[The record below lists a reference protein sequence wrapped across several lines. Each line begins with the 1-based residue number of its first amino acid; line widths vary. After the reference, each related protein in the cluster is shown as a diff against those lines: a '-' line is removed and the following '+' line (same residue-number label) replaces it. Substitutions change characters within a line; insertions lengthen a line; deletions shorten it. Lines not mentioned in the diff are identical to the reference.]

1 MSEGLL
7 VLEDGRSFPGRSF
20 GARVG
25 RTGEVV
31 FNTSMTGYQEILTD
45 PSYRGQIVALTV
57 AEVGNYG
64 VNPEDPQSG
73 GIQVEGLIIRSLA
86 ASPSSWRSKKGLTEY
101 LVQSGIPALTELD
114 TRALTRH
121 IRSRGAMKGILSPS
135 GGDVEVLAGKA
146 RSAPGLEELDLVGMV
161 TCAAAYRYGLDGPG
175 LGQAELSAAARIPI
189 LAYDLGMKRNILRRL
204 HDAGFDVTV
213 VPASTPADLALTSG
227 ARGIFFSNGPGD
239 PSTATEVVKSAR
251 KLAGRLPI
259 FGICLG
265 HQILGLALGAK
276 TFKLKFG
283 HRGGNQ
289 PVKDLA
295 TGRVLITAQNHGYAV
310 DPDSLPEDLEITQLN
325 LNDQTVE
332 GIRHRS
338 HPILAVQYHPEAS
351 PGPHDSY
358 PLFDSFRDL
367 VLSFEQRR

>member
-1 MSEGLL
+1 MSEGVL
-7 VLEDGRSFPGRSF
+7 VLEDGKVFPGRSF
-20 GARVG
+20 GASAR

-64 VNPEDPQSG
+64 INEEDPQSG
-73 GIQVEGLIIRSLA
+73 RIQVEGFLIRSLSG
-86 ASPSSWRSKKGLTEY
+86 SPSNWRSRKSLVEY
-101 LVQSGIPALTELD
+101 LVESGIPALTEVD

-121 IRSRGAMKGILSPS
+121 IRSRGAMKGILSAAEGDPESLAREARAAPS
-135 GGDVEVLAGKA
+135 LAQ
-146 RSAPGLEELDLVGMV
+146 LDLVGMV
-161 TCAAAYRYGLDGPG
+161 TC
-175 LGQAELSAAARIPI
+175 SAPYPHRPAGEASVARAGHPIP
-189 LAYDLGMKRNILRRL
+189 LAAYDLGMKQNILHRL
-204 HDAGFDVTV
+204 HAAGFDVTV
-213 VPASTPADLALTSG
+213 LPATTPAEAALDSG
-227 ARGIFFSNGPGD
+227 ARALFFSNGPGD
-239 PSTATEVVKSAR
+239 PAAATTVVENAR
-251 KLAGRLPI
+251 KLLGRLPI

-295 TGRVLITAQNHGYAV
+295 SGRVLITAQNHGYAV
-310 DPDSLPEDLEITQLN
+310 DPDRLPPGLEVTQLN
-325 LNDQTVE
+325 LNDGTVE
-332 GIRHRS
+332 GFRHLE

-351 PGPHDSY
+351 PGPHDSF
-358 PLFDSFRDL
+358 PLFDAFREM
-367 VLSFEQRR
+367 VLTHEKRG

>member
-7 VLEDGRSFPGRSF
+7 VLQDGRAFPGRSF

-64 VNPEDPQSG
+64 VNHEDPQSA

-86 ASPSSWRSKKGLTEY
+86 ASPSSWRAEKGLVEY
-101 LVQSGIPALTELD
+101 LVQSGIPALTQVD

-135 GGDVEVLAGKA
+135 GGDVEALAKKA
-146 RSAPGLEELDLVGMV
+146 RAAPDLEELDLVGMV
-161 TCAAAYRYGLDGPG
+161 TCAAAYRYAWDNTEGTQPG
-175 LGQAELSAAARIPI
+175 GAESRIPI
-189 LAYDLGMKRNILRRL
+189 LAYDLGMKSNILRRL
-204 HDAGFDVTV
+204 QAAGFDVTV
-213 VPASTPADLALTSG
+213 VPASTSAEMALSTS
-227 ARGIFFSNGPGD
+227 ARGIFLSNGPGA
-239 PSTATEVVKSAR
+239 PASATEVVNSAR
-251 KLAGRLPI
+251 KLVGRLPI

-295 TGRVLITAQNHGYAV
+295 SGKVLITAQNHGYAV
-310 DPDSLPEDLEITQLN
+310 DPDSLPGDLEITQVN
-325 LNDQTVE
+325 LNDGTVE

-351 PGPHDSY
+351 PGPHDSF
-358 PLFDSFRDL
+358 PLFDTFREMI
-367 VLSFEQRR
+367 LSFEQKR

>member
-7 VLEDGRSFPGRSF
+7 VLEDGRAFPGRTF
-20 GARVG
+20 GAGVERF
-25 RTGEVV
+25 GEVV

-45 PSYRGQIVALTV
+45 PSYQGQIVALTV
-57 AEVGNYG
+57 TEVGNYG
-64 VNPEDPQSG
+64 VNSEDPQSG
-73 GIQVEGLIIRSLA
+73 RIQVEGFLIRSLS
-86 ASPSSWRSKKGLTEY
+86 ASPSNWRAQKGLVQY
-101 LVQSGIPALTELD
+101 LVESGVPALTEVD

-121 IRSRGAMKGILSPS
+121 IRSRGAMKGVLAPA
-135 GGDVEVLAGKA
+135 GGEVEVLARKA
-146 RSAPGLEELDLVGMV
+146 RAMPGMNQLDLVGRV
-161 TCAAAYRYGLDGPG
+161 TCQAAFRHQDTGVGGEVAGG
-175 LGQAELSAAARIPI
+175 AARIPI
-189 LAYDLGMKRNILRRL
+189 VAYDLGMKRSILKRL
-204 HDAGFDVTV
+204 HASGFEVTV
-213 VPASTPADLALTSG
+213 VPASTPAETVLAMG
-227 ARGIFFSNGPGD
+227 ARGIFLSNGPGD
-239 PSTATEVVKSAR
+239 PTSATTVVESTR
-251 KLAGRLPI
+251 RLAGRLPI

-310 DPDSLPEDLEITQLN
+310 DPERLPPGLEVTQMN

-332 GIRHRS
+332 GLRHREMG
-338 HPILAVQYHPEAS
+338 ILAVQYHPEAG
-351 PGPHDSY
+351 PGPHDSF

-367 VLSFEQRR
+367 ILSFEQPR

>member
-7 VLEDGRSFPGRSF
+7 VLEDGRVFSGRSF
-20 GARVG
+20 GARVV

-64 VNPEDPQSG
+64 VNPEDPQSA

-86 ASPSSWRSKKGLTEY
+86 ASPSNWRAEKGLVEY
-101 LVQSGIPALTELD
+101 LVQSGIPALTQLD

-135 GGDVEVLAGKA
+135 GGDVEALASRA

-161 TCAAAYRYGLDGPG
+161 TCAATYRYGPESSGGVPPTG
-175 LGQAELSAAARIPI
+175 GASRIPI

-204 HDAGFDVTV
+204 HASGFDVTV
-213 VPASTPADLALTSG
+213 VPASTPAELALSSS

-239 PSTATEVVKSAR
+239 PACATEVVKSAR
-251 KLAGRLPI
+251 RMAGKLPI

-295 TGRVLITAQNHGYAV
+295 TGKVIITAQNHGYAV
-310 DPDSLPEDLEITQLN
+310 DPDSLPADLEITQVN
-325 LNDQTVE
+325 LNDGTVE

-367 VLSFEQRR
+367 ILSFEQRR

>member
-7 VLEDGRSFPGRSF
+7 VLEDGRAFPGRSF
-20 GARVG
+20 GARVA

-64 VNPEDPQSG
+64 VNREDPQSAG
-73 GIQVEGLIIRSLA
+73 VQVEGLIIRSLA
-86 ASPSSWRSKKGLTEY
+86 TSPSSWRAEKGLVEY
-101 LVQSGIPALTELD
+101 LVQSGIPGLTQLD

-121 IRSRGAMKGILSPS
+121 IRSRGALKGILSPT
-135 GGDVEVLAGKA
+135 GGDVESLAKRA

-161 TCAAAYRYGLDGPG
+161 TCASTYRYGEVASGPSLPAG
-175 LGQAELSAAARIPI
+175 TASRIPI

-204 HDAGFDVTV
+204 HEAGFDVTV
-213 VPASTPADLALTSG
+213 VPASTPAELVLASS
-227 ARGIFFSNGPGD
+227 ARGIFLSNGPGD
-239 PSTATEVVKSAR
+239 PATATEVVKTSR
-251 KLAGRLPI
+251 RLVGKLPV

-295 TGRVLITAQNHGYAV
+295 TGKVLITAQNHGYAV
-310 DPDSLPEDLEITQLN
+310 DPDSLPADLEVTQIN
-325 LNDQTVE
+325 LNDGTVE

-338 HPILAVQYHPEAS
+338 HPMLAVQYHPEAS
-351 PGPHDSY
+351 PGPHDSFR
-358 PLFDSFRDL
+358 LFDAFRDL
-367 VLSFEQRR
+367 ILTFEQQR

>member
-7 VLEDGRSFPGRSF
+7 VLEDGRAFPGRSF
-20 GARVG
+20 GARVA

-64 VNPEDPQSG
+64 VNRVDPQSG
-73 GIQVEGLIIRSLA
+73 GIQVEGLIIRSLS
-86 ASPSSWRSKKGLTEY
+86 ASPSNWRAERGLVEY
-101 LVQSGIPALTELD
+101 LVQSGIPGLTQLD

-121 IRSRGAMKGILSPS
+121 IRSRGAMKGILSPT
-135 GGDVEVLAGKA
+135 GGDVEFLAKRA

-161 TCAAAYRYGLDGPG
+161 TCASTYRNTEESEAGHPVGG
-175 LGQAELSAAARIPI
+175 ASRIPI

-204 HDAGFDVTV
+204 NKAGFDVTV
-213 VPASTPADLALTSG
+213 VPASTPAELVLASS
-227 ARGIFFSNGPGD
+227 ARGVFFSNGPGD
-239 PSTATEVVKSAR
+239 PATATEVVKNSR
-251 KLAGRLPI
+251 RLVGKLPI

-295 TGRVLITAQNHGYAV
+295 TGKVLITAQNHGYAV
-310 DPDSLPEDLEITQLN
+310 DPDSL
-325 LNDQTVE
+325 
-332 GIRHRS
+332 
-338 HPILAVQYHPEAS
+338 
-351 PGPHDSY
+351 
-358 PLFDSFRDL
+358 
-367 VLSFEQRR
+367 

>member
-1 MSEGLL
+1 MEGLL
-7 VLEDGRSFPGRSF
+7 VLEDGRAFEGRSV
-20 GARVG
+20 GAPVE

-64 VNPEDPQSG
+64 VNDEDPQSER
-73 GIQVEGLIIRSLA
+73 IQVEGFIVRSFTEVPSNWR
-86 ASPSSWRSKKGLTEY
+86 ASQGLGEY
-101 LVQSGIPALTELD
+101 LRQAGVPALTEVD

-121 IRSRGAMKGILSPS
+121 IRSRGAMKGILAPE
-135 GGDVEVLAGKA
+135 GGEIDALTRRA
-146 RSAPGLEELDLVGMV
+146 RSSPGLEEIDLVGRV
-161 TCAAAYRYGLDGPG
+161 TCPGPYRHAASPGEEAPPDGP
-175 LGQAELSAAARIPI
+175 RVPI
-189 LAYDLGMKRNILRRL
+189 LAFDLGMKRNILRRL
-204 HDAGFDVTV
+204 GASGFDITV
-213 VPASTPADLALTSG
+213 VPATTSAETVLESG
-227 ARGIFFSNGPGD
+227 ARGVFLSNGPGD
-239 PSTATEVVKSAR
+239 PATATRVVETTR
-251 KLAGRLPI
+251 KLVGKLPI
-259 FGICLG
+259 IGICLG

-295 TGRVLITAQNHGYAV
+295 SGRVLITAQNHGYAV
-310 DPDSLPEDLEITQLN
+310 DPDHLPPGLEVTQLN
-325 LNDQTVE
+325 LNDGTVE
-332 GIRHRS
+332 GIRHRELS
-338 HPILAVQYHPEAS
+338 ILAVQYHPEAS

-367 VLSFEQRR
+367 ILPFER